1 MACGGKCLRW
11 FGSSVLLR
19 VERRRRL
26 RICDKWEQKHDPA
39 CHREAGRDRQE
50 EAEAGLTRRTS
61 PTHRR
66 RSSGNNNSTSTSN
79 DLRDFPVSGNA
90 NRLSAARYSSSHHG
104 GLPEVVISVHCGAGL
119 VGWSANPSSLPH
131 FTCQASLSE
140 ALFFVPRIC
149 VRTKMS
155 CTHQHHTHFRTSA
168 APSEKRFDRR
178 SASVSRCLPSP
189 CTGHF
194 LLFFFWFWIFS
205 PPPRLSIFSIFFC
218 FRVSPPLCFATCCGL
233 CLGPLLS
240 LFLFWL
246 LFERD
251 STCNP
256 LQLSAFCLLLPRTLA
271 SDGLTFTTFC
281 GSPFT
286 LWLAWCGRSAL
297 FVRLGLSAGPLAR
310 FPAQAMPCFSMPCHA
325 MTNLSCSAWKQ
336 QKGEVHRLG
345 HCLGHC
351 ACVWWI

>member
-1 MACGGKCLRW
+1 MSQR
-11 FGSSVLLR
+11 
-19 VERRRRL
+19 
-26 RICDKWEQKHDPA
+26 
-39 CHREAGRDRQE
+39 GRQRQ
-50 EAEAGLTRRTS
+50 TRRSRSRIDKKNVTDASQKKQRQQQQHQHQQRSPRFPRLWQCQSPLCRTLQFITS
-61 PTHRR
+61 WRIT
-66 RSSGNNNSTSTSN
+66 RSCHLGA
-79 DLRDFPVSGNA
+79 LRCWIGGLVGESIESASLHLSSFSFRSPFFRAPHLRPNKDVMHAPASHPLSDVGRTVRKA
-90 NRLSAARYSSSHHG
+90 LRQAIRLSLA
-104 GLPEVVISVHCGAGL
+104 LPTISVHRAF
-119 VGWSANPSSLPH
+119 
-131 FTCQASLSE
+131 FT
-140 ALFFVPRIC
+140 
-149 VRTKMS
+149 
-155 CTHQHHTHFRTSA
+155 
-168 APSEKRFDRR
+168 
-178 SASVSRCLPSP
+178 
-189 CTGHF
+189 
-194 LLFFFWFWIFS
+194 FFFWFWIFS